1 MEEEKE
7 GEREEGGKRAAGKPL
22 DAGRREGKRAAGKP
36 LDAGRREEG
45 GREGKRAAGK
55 PLPARRKEKER
66 RKGRRE
72 EKGQREN
79 RCPQERG
86 RKEGGR
92 LGGGARKIRPIS
104 HQMGRSC

>member
-22 DAGRREGKRAAGKP
+22 DAG
-36 LDAGRREEG
+36 

-55 PLPARRKEKER
+55 PLPARRKEEGK
-66 RKGRRE
+66 
-72 EKGQREN
+72 
-79 RCPQERG
+79 

-92 LGGGARKIRPIS
+92 EIGGGARKIRPIS
-104 HQMGRSC
+104 HQMERIC